1 MARPEN
7 LIRHN
12 CTCTRFLWEM
22 VNSKVARLSA
32 INLPFDINRYA
43 WINFVSSTIYFIF
56 SIHKVRLLT
65 RDNSLIR
72 LLRNACVVCVWSCDE
87 IRIFW
92 SRFVC
97 VLILQFF
104 LTLFFNFLKLYL
116 NSGKNW
122 NDNNWWY
129 IEEYKYE

>member
-43 WINFVSSTIYFIF
+43 WINFVSSTIYFNLLYIHNIF

-65 RDNSLIR
+65 CDNSLIR
-72 LLRNACVVCVWSCDE
+72 FLRNILFVFDHVMKYEYFDLVSYV
-87 IRIFW
+87 FW
-92 SRFVC
+92 FFV
-97 VLILQFF
+97 LDIILQFF
-104 LTLFFNFLKLYL
+104 KVWFELW
-116 NSGKNW
+116 KNW
-122 NDNNWWY
+122 NDNNMM
-129 IEEYKYE
+129 IRI